1 MHLWP
6 TMRIRDSFKIAYLKK
21 LEWNLHRMNNE
32 KKQKSQETSDSNQ
45 QRLLDD
51 GDDNSTNQQ
60 QPVKTSKVV
69 LICREILM
77 LVTCCYCCFC
87 CGVSGYECFFDM
99 LYLILKTM
107 IRIILLLCGVE
118 PLIEFYELVS
128 IKTRNDAVSEGIKP
142 LNLLSRDNISEGGT
156 GIVQFSY
163 EYILLECYWLL
174 FSIGK

>member
-21 LEWNLHRMNNE
+21 LEWNLHRMKIE

-60 QPVKTSKVV
+60 LPVITSKVV
-69 LICREILM
+69 LLCREILV
-77 LVTCCYCCFC
+77 L
-87 CGVSGYECFFDM
+87 
-99 LYLILKTM
+99 
-107 IRIILLLCGVE
+107 
-118 PLIEFYELVS
+118 LVS
-128 IKTRNDAVSEGIKP
+128 TKTRNDAVSEGIKP

-163 EYILLECYWLL
+163 
-174 FSIGK
+174 